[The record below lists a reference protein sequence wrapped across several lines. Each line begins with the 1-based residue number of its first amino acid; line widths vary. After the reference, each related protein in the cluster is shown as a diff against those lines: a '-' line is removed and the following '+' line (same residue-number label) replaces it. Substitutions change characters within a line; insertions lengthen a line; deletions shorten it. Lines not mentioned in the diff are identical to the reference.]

1 MSEGYQFYKPE
12 SVEDYELLYNV
23 MDAAFKDEDV
33 ASIVRR
39 FVGKHPEMGRED
51 YFLVLHGEKAVAGL
65 VLIPQRWS
73 LDGVE
78 LKVAEMGCVGTD
90 PEYRRNGL
98 QHILNE
104 KFDEYA
110 REKGFD
116 ICALAGIPYFY
127 RQFGYQYAIE
137 LDYIST
143 IDVSRLPKGSKLT
156 TRPFEPGDI
165 EEAQRLLEIT

>member
-12 SVEDYELLYNV
+12 SVDDFELLYNV

-39 FVGKHPEMGRED
+39 FVQKHPEMSHED
-51 YFLVLHGEKAVAGL
+51 YFMVKQGGKAVAGL

-73 LDGVE
+73 IDGVE

-90 PEYRRNGL
+90 PTHRGKGL
-98 QHILNE
+98 QYSLNE

-110 REKGFD
+110 REKGYD

-127 RQFGYQYAIE
+127 RQFGYQYAVE
-137 LDYIST
+137 LDYSST
-143 IDVSRLPKGSKLT
+143 IDASKLPTGSK
-156 TRPFEPGDI
+156 
-165 EEAQRLLEIT
+165 